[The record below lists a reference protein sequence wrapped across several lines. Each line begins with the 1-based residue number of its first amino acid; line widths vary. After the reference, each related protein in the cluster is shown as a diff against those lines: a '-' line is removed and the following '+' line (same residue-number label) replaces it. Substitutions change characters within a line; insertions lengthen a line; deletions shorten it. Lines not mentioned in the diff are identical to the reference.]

1 MSNNTS
7 QSGASATR
15 NSNSNSN
22 STYSQTQG
30 TNIFTISPSSDLD
43 GGANLP
49 QDSRRSSS
57 HSTLPDYE
65 TPSPTD
71 STASHLARSFTNSDI
86 SDPSYD
92 LDDRMRALMQAKRVA
107 LVQMFRGTPQLR
119 TVDHLEQLNEMGD
132 RAVDIAYANNLSF
145 REGWA
150 QIVYE
155 ARLEEAQRIYRR
167 WIFRQTLQGL
177 IADRQ
182 LEMEHDG
189 LIANSSLG
197 MLPRDVSP
205 PVSPVS
211 SNGEVEMEDLEDLV
225 IRMHPPPRVPSDSD
239 MYTDSNS
246 SDEDGEE
253 EEYTYDDYLID
264 LYRSLR

>member
-7 QSGASATR
+7 QNGASATG
-15 NSNSNSN
+15 NSNTNN
-22 STYSQTQG
+22 THAQPQD
-30 TNIFTISPSSDLD
+30 TNISGISPSSDSDRD
-43 GGANLP
+43 GNVP
-49 QDSRRSSS
+49 QNPRPSSP

-65 TPSPTD
+65 TPSPTN
-71 STASHLARSFTNSDI
+71 STSSHLARSFTNSDI
-86 SDPSYD
+86 SDPSYN
-92 LDDRMRALMQAKRVA
+92 LDDRMRALMQAKRAA
-107 LVQMFRGTPQLR
+107 LLQMFRGTPQLR

-132 RAVDIAYANNLSF
+132 RAIDIAYANNLSF

-205 PVSPVS
+205 SVSPVS

-225 IRMHPPPRVPSDSD
+225 IRMHPPPRVRSDSD
-239 MYTDSNS
+239 MDTDSNS
-246 SDEDGEE
+246 SDEDEE
-253 EEYTYDDYLID
+253 EVYTYDDYLID